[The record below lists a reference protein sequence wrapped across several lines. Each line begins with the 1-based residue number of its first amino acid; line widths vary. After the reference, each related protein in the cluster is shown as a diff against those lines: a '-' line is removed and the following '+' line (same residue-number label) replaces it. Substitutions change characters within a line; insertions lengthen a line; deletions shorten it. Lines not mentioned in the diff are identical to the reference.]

1 MARFGVPLEP
11 RKSLLLAH
19 VDELD
24 AGLRE
29 RLKGNGLSGSVR
41 LATSEPAPSG
51 TALLTRT
58 HPLTST
64 LAEALM
70 EASLDPESL
79 SNLGIGRVGA
89 WPTAAVQQMTRVALL
104 RIRFKLTVHA
114 RKEQLLLAEEAALVA
129 IQDGRIV
136 ATGEA
141 AQELLNTPAT
151 ADLASI
157 ARDRFIANA
166 KEDLPGLLSGPIA
179 EFVRSRANELMQ
191 DHARLRA
198 AAGSASRVTVE
209 AVLPPDVI
217 GLFVLVPGEA

>member
-1 MARFGVPLEP
+1 
-11 RKSLLLAH
+11 
-19 VDELD
+19 
-24 AGLRE
+24 
-29 RLKGNGLSGSVR
+29 
-41 LATSEPAPSG
+41 
-51 TALLTRT
+51 
-58 HPLTST
+58 
-64 LAEALM
+64 
-70 EASLDPESL
+70 
-79 SNLGIGRVGA
+79 
-89 WPTAAVQQMTRVALL
+89 MTRVALL

-129 IQDGRIV
+129 IQGGRIV

>member
-1 MARFGVPLEP
+1 VPLEP

-19 VDELD
+19 VAELD
-24 AGLRE
+24 VGLRE

-58 HPLTST
+58 HPLTAT
-64 LAEALM
+64 LAEALV

-89 WPTAAVQQMTRVALL
+89 WPTSAVQQMTRVALL

-129 IQDGRIV
+129 IQGGRVV
-136 ATGEA
+136 AIGEA
-141 AQELLNTPAT
+141 VRELLNTPAT
-151 ADLASI
+151 ADLAPI
-157 ARDRFIANA
+157 ARNRFIANA
-166 KEDLPGLLSGPIA
+166 REDLSGLLAGPIA
-179 EFVRSRANELMQ
+179 EFARSRAEELMQ
-191 DHARLRA
+191 DHARLRV

-217 GLFVLVPGEA
+217 GLFVLMPGEA